1 MAMMMAGNWLT
12 IDRATSSNA
21 LLRVTLPPHPTRV
34 ELLKAQASSSEGRQ
48 ENSEPGDENT
58 GETLVGSPGE
68 IEAPLNA
75 GNAGQVEQRP
85 PPLTR
90 VNGLIPL
97 TFDLASPGSGGESVG
112 ADAIVVRKSLR
123 IRGRD
128 VGSLMVH
135 IDSDT
140 RLLIDGE
147 QLKRVLAAA
156 GEPRNL
162 RLSQRTDNLLT
173 FTELRN
179 DGVDL
184 RYDPGSD
191 SLVMT
196 TG

>member
-1 MAMMMAGNWLT
+1 MAMVMAGNWLT
-12 IDRATSSNA
+12 IDRAASSNA
-21 LLRVTLPPHPTRV
+21 LMRVTLPPHPTRV
-34 ELLKAQASSSEGRQ
+34 ELLKAQASSSEEGQ
-48 ENSEPGDENT
+48 DNSEPGDEKAS
-58 GETLVGSPGE
+58 ETLVGSPGE
-68 IEAPLNA
+68 MEAPLNA
-75 GNAGQVEQRP
+75 RNTGQIEQRP
-85 PPLTR
+85 APLTR

-128 VGSLMVH
+128 VGSIIVH

-162 RLSQRTDNLLT
+162 RRSQRTDNLLT

-196 TG
+196 AG